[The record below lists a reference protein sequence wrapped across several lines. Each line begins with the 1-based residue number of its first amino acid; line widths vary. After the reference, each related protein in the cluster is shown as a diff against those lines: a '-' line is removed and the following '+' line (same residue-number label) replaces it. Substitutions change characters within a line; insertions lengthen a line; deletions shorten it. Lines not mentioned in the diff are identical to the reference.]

1 MEERTIEAGQV
12 AVFSEIL
19 AEGEFIPA
27 MDATLSGEPIIL
39 GCLGPM
45 DEPPRFRYRIHVREG
60 AVWTVVDVDD
70 IGRTIGLQFVGRMDP
85 ETWIVAGGHSARTG
99 ETAVVLDDA
108 GQILHRFDPG
118 RDPQRVATTEDG
130 QVWIVYGEEPR
141 GPLHDH
147 GLVALDERGELRFGF
162 NSIADQH
169 GLPSVFDCYALTATG
184 PDEIWVC
191 YYTDF
196 PLVRIHGTEL
206 VEIHPDQPVLGAR
219 AFAVGSGRVL
229 FAGAW
234 GFPEGVTGDEPIDRD
249 QPFES
254 TKDVFRLL
262 DLDSNRFEDLRILDS
277 AGIEFD
283 PRAHPAEGLAM
294 FAKGSRVFLKPPEDL
309 QVVDVNE
316 L

>member
-1 MEERTIEAGQV
+1 MKRTIEAVPV

-60 AVWTVVDVDD
+60 AAWTVVDVED
-70 IGRTIGLQFVGRMDP
+70 IGRTIGPQFGSRNMDRGR
-85 ETWIVAGGHSARTG
+85 GHSARTG
-99 ETAVVLDDA
+99 ETAVVLNDE
-108 GQILHRFDPG
+108 GRILHRFDPG

-130 QVWIVYGEEPR
+130 QVWIGYGEEPR
-141 GPLHDH
+141 GPLDDH

-169 GLPSVFDCYALTATG
+169 GLPWVCDCYALTAMG

-206 VEIHPDQPVLGAR
+206 VEIHPDQPVSGAR

-229 FAGAW
+229 FAGA
-234 GFPEGVTGDEPIDRD
+234 
-249 QPFES
+249 
-254 TKDVFRLL
+254 
-262 DLDSNRFEDLRILDS
+262 
-277 AGIEFD
+277 
-283 PRAHPAEGLAM
+283 
-294 FAKGSRVFLKPPEDL
+294 
-309 QVVDVNE
+309 
-316 L
+316 